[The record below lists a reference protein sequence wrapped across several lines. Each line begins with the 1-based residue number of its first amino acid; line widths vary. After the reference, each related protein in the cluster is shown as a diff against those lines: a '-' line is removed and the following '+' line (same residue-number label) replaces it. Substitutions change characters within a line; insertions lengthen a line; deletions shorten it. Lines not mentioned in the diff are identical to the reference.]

1 MKHTMLLA
9 AAALFAGLQLAAA
22 DTKADLQP
30 NLPDPDAPV
39 EIRVTTGD
47 ANKEIKAKVGEI
59 IVVELESYAADNY
72 YSWTETPGLSDSVL
86 EAEGRDSKL
95 REYAIGM
102 VRVGDKMTFR
112 YLVKAP
118 GKTEL
123 TFGCG
128 RPWEQDKPP
137 VSSFSVKISAEA
149 ADAEAA
155 PATDAKTNAK
165 AASKT
170 YEMTRDD
177 NGKTLKVKIGDVI
190 RVKLK
195 SNRTTGY
202 SWSLTGKTDAKVL
215 NSGEVEYKVDEHPA
229 GMVGVGGTETFT
241 FTAVAP
247 GRTEIALGYARP
259 WEKDKEPAQSFKATV
274 VVEAATAAPLT
285 AETDVKE
292 FALGD
297 KDSGK
302 TLELR
307 VGDFVKLVLD
317 TNPTTGFSW
326 TKIDKVDSS
335 ILKLEKNDYQQ
346 NANPGRMVGVGG
358 KTTIVYRAVK
368 PGTAKIDLTY
378 MQPWEPDSQYNTD
391 YTVTVKV
398 LDK

>member
-1 MKHTMLLA
+1 MKYTILLTAATFLA
-9 AAALFAGLQLAAA
+9 AASAFAAGP
-22 DTKADLQP
+22 DDLKP

-47 ANKEIKAKVGEI
+47 AGKEIKAKVGEF
-59 IVVELESYAADNY
+59 IVIEMDNNVMAGNTWI
-72 YSWTETPGLSDSVL
+72 WTEMPGRNDSVL
-86 EAEGRDSKL
+86 EAQESTKADPKRPTS
-95 REYAIGM
+95 
-102 VRVGDKMTFR
+102 VGIDGKVYFR
-112 YLVKAP
+112 YLVKDA
-118 GKTEL
+118 GTAEIKLAYT
-123 TFGCG
+123 
-128 RPWEQDKPP
+128 RPWEGSGTPQRL
-137 VSSFSVKISAEA
+137 FNVKIIAE
-149 ADAEAA
+149 
-155 PATDAKTNAK
+155 K
-165 AASKT
+165 AATGKT
-170 YEMTRDD
+170 VVLETKD
-177 NGKTLKVKIGDVI
+177 NGASVTVKAGDTVQ
-190 RVKLK
+190 VKLR

-202 SWSLTGKTDAKVL
+202 SWAELKDKTDAKVL
-215 NSGEVEYKVDEHPA
+215 KSDGGSYEVNAHPE
-229 GMVGVGGTETFT
+229 GMVGVGGVETFT

-285 AETDVKE
+285 PATDAKE

-302 TLELR
+302 SLELR
-307 VGDFVKLVLD
+307 VGDTVKLVLD
-317 TNPTTGFSW
+317 ANPTTGLSW
-326 TKIDKVDSS
+326 SKMDKVDQS

-378 MQPWEPDSQYNTD
+378 MQPWEPDSKFNTD

-398 LDK
+398 VEK

>member
-1 MKHTMLLA
+1 MKYTILLTAATFLA
-9 AAALFAGLQLAAA
+9 AAGAFAAGP
-22 DTKADLQP
+22 DDLKP

-47 ANKEIKAKVGEI
+47 AGKEIKAKVGEF
-59 IVVELESYAADNY
+59 IVIEMDNNVMAGNTWI
-72 YSWTETPGLSDSVL
+72 WTEMPGRNDSVL
-86 EAEGRDSKL
+86 EAQESTKADPKRPTS
-95 REYAIGM
+95 
-102 VRVGDKMTFR
+102 VGIDGKVYFR
-112 YLVKAP
+112 YLVKDA
-118 GKTEL
+118 GTAEIRL
-123 TFGCG
+123 AYT
-128 RPWEQDKPP
+128 RPWEGSGTPQRL
-137 VSSFSVKISAEA
+137 FNVKIIAE
-149 ADAEAA
+149 
-155 PATDAKTNAK
+155 K
-165 AASKT
+165 AASGKT
-170 YEMTRDD
+170 VVLETKD
-177 NGKTLKVKIGDVI
+177 NGASVTVKAGDTVQ
-190 RVKLK
+190 VKLR

-202 SWSLTGKTDAKVL
+202 SWAELKDKTDAKVL
-215 NSGEVEYKVDEHPA
+215 KSDGGSYEVNAHPE
-229 GMVGVGGTETFT
+229 GMVGVGGVETFT

-285 AETDVKE
+285 PATDAKE

-302 TLELR
+302 SLELR
-307 VGDFVKLVLD
+307 VGDTVKLVLD
-317 TNPTTGFSW
+317 ANPTTGFSW
-326 TKIDKVDSS
+326 SKMDKVDQS

-378 MQPWEPDSQYNTD
+378 MRPWEPDSKFNTD

-398 LDK
+398 VEK

>member
-1 MKHTMLLA
+1 MKYTILLTAATFLA
-9 AAALFAGLQLAAA
+9 AASAFAAGP
-22 DTKADLQP
+22 DDLKP

-47 ANKEIKAKVGEI
+47 AGKEIKAKVGEF
-59 IVVELESYAADNY
+59 IVIEMDNNVMAGNTWI
-72 YSWTETPGLSDSVL
+72 WTEMPGRNDSVL
-86 EAEGRDSKL
+86 EAQESTKADPKRPTS
-95 REYAIGM
+95 
-102 VRVGDKMTFR
+102 VGIDGKVYFR
-112 YLVKAP
+112 YLVKDA
-118 GKTEL
+118 GTAEIKLAYT
-123 TFGCG
+123 
-128 RPWEQDKPP
+128 RPWEGSGTPQRL
-137 VSSFSVKISAEA
+137 FNVKIIAE
-149 ADAEAA
+149 
-155 PATDAKTNAK
+155 K
-165 AASKT
+165 AATGKT
-170 YEMTRDD
+170 VVLETKD
-177 NGKTLKVKIGDVI
+177 NGASVTVKAGDTVQ
-190 RVKLK
+190 VKLR

-202 SWSLTGKTDAKVL
+202 SWAELKDKTDAKVL
-215 NSGEVEYKVDEHPA
+215 KSDGGSYEVNAHPE
-229 GMVGVGGTETFT
+229 GMVGVGGVETFT

-285 AETDVKE
+285 PATDAKE

-302 TLELR
+302 SLELR
-307 VGDFVKLVLD
+307 VGDTVKLVLD
-317 TNPTTGFSW
+317 ANPTTGFSW
-326 TKIDKVDSS
+326 SKMDKVDQS

-378 MQPWEPDSQYNTD
+378 MQPWEPDSKFNTD

-398 LDK
+398 VEK